1 MLRGRSLG
9 RRFGW
14 LWAAYA
20 VSSYGTGF
28 GFGAMSIIAIRVLR
42 AGPGQV
48 SLLSSVGLAAG
59 ALLAVPLGPWVE
71 FRRKRPVMIAMD
83 LLRSGAQITIPVAY
97 GVGALTFVQ
106 LLLVTIV
113 VAGAKIAFQAAS
125 GAHLKALVAPADLLT
140 ASSRFESTTWSSL
153 VVGPPLGGAAIAVL
167 GATASITADA
177 VSYVLS
183 ALGIMRIGGSE
194 PAPPGRDGSQST
206 RARFRDLPAGWRYIL
221 THPGLRG
228 LFINRL
234 MVGSLILCTE
244 PLLSVLMLQR
254 LHFPPWQYGLAFAV
268 PCIGGLLG
276 SRLSPRLVAR
286 LGSRRVLLTFGAL
299 TVGWPIGLAFIPA
312 GIVGLLVVI
321 ALQLGLVLNMGIVNP
336 VVATSRLQQI
346 TPDRVAR
353 TLSAW
358 TVSTSA
364 MTAAM
369 TALWGLL
376 AELIGLRA
384 AIAAAGVLAL
394 PAPLFLPRRQ
404 PDPAPSDEAPAPAAA
419 PPAAPPPAAAAA
431 AAPATT

>member
-1 MLRGRSLG
+1 MLRGRLLG

-59 ALLAVPLGPWVE
+59 ALLAIPLGPWVE
-71 FRRKRPVMIAMD
+71 FRRKRPVMIGMD
-83 LLRSGAQITIPVAY
+83 LVRFGAQITVPIAY
-97 GVGALTFVQ
+97 MLGALTFVQ

-113 VAGAKIAFQAAS
+113 VAGAKIAFRAAS
-125 GAHLKALVAPADLLT
+125 GAHLKALVAPGDLLA

-153 VVGPPLGGAAIAVL
+153 VVGPPLGGAAIAAL
-167 GATASITADA
+167 GATASVTADA
-177 VSYVLS
+177 ISYLLS
-183 ALGIMRIGGSE
+183 ALGITRIGGAE
-194 PAPPGRDGSQST
+194 PDPPPRAPSRAA
-206 RARFRDLPAGWRYIL
+206 RARFRELPSSWRYIV

-228 LFINRL
+228 LFVNRL

-244 PLLSVLMLQR
+244 PLLSVLMLRR
-254 LHFPPWQYGLAFAV
+254 LHFPPWQYGLAFAA
-268 PCIGGLLG
+268 PCIGGLAG
-276 SRLSPRLVAR
+276 ARVSPRLVAR
-286 LGSRRVLLTFGAL
+286 LGSGRALLTFGTL
-299 TVGWPIGLAFIPA
+299 TVGWPIGLAFIPGGVA
-312 GIVGLLVVI
+312 GLLIVI
-321 ALQLGLVLNMGIVNP
+321 ALQFGLVLNMGIVNP
-336 VVATSRLQQI
+336 VVATRRLELI
-346 TPDRVAR
+346 APERLAR

-364 MTAAM
+364 TTAAM

-376 AELIGLRA
+376 AEFVGLRA

-394 PAPLFLPRRQ
+394 PAPLFLPRGRASERP
-404 PDPAPSDEAPAPAAA
+404 PDRAPASARAG
-419 PPAAPPPAAAAA
+419 
-431 AAPATT
+431 